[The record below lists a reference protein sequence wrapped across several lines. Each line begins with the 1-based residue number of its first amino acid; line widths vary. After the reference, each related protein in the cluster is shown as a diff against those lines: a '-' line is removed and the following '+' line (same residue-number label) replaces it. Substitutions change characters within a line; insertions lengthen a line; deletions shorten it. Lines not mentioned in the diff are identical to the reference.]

1 MLPGLSINGDS
12 VRGTIEEAGA
22 TYEFFSDKQEFF
34 SSMNVGSY
42 YEMLHRL
49 RAYTD
54 SMTRT
59 QHVDNDD
66 TFIEDEELTDEDRDS
81 PNLGD
86 PGFRG

>member
-1 MLPGLSINGDS
+1 
-12 VRGTIEEAGA
+12 
-22 TYEFFSDKQEFF
+22 
-34 SSMNVGSY
+34 
-42 YEMLHRL
+42 
-49 RAYTD
+49 
-54 SMTRT
+54 MTRT

>member
-1 MLPGLSINGDS
+1 VDNDD
-12 VRGTIEEAGA
+12 TFIEDE
-22 TYEFFSDKQEFF
+22 E
-34 SSMNVGSY
+34 
-42 YEMLHRL
+42 L
-49 RAYTD
+49 TD